1 MLQQKHA
8 AGETILDGVNAMQR
22 RRTGNSR
29 IQIPP
34 GSPGPSFHDTG
45 KTLLEFILKSLREIV
60 QLREEF
66 ILSLTQVCPSSYTK
80 KNSITHPNKT
90 EESSSIESSICFHL
104 STEFTDFFIFSR
116 LRGRVEPFIIKL
128 SPSQYCPGSITT

>member
-45 KTLLEFILKSLREIV
+45 KTLLEFILESLREIV

-80 KNSITHPNKT
+80 KIRLLIQTKQKNQVQ
-90 EESSSIESSICFHL
+90 SSLQFASICQRSSQISL
-104 STEFTDFFIFSR
+104 SFLVYVD
-116 LRGRVEPFIIKL
+116 V
-128 SPSQYCPGSITT
+128 